1 MAKFGIN
8 NTTHGLS
15 GKVDQFVYKQ
25 WFGQTLAA
33 KLPRKP
39 STASGIQTG
48 IRSMFKEA
56 AKYAKAAITDPVKK
70 ALYKKHAS
78 PGQTAYNL
86 AIADFFR
93 PPEIG
98 EIDAT
103 GYTGQIRSTISIE
116 AADDTKVVKV
126 EVRINNADGS
136 LAEQGEAVLQTDGL
150 HWLYTSTT
158 VNAALAGD
166 SITVTAYDLPGN
178 PTVKQKIL

>member
-1 MAKFGIN
+1 MAKFGIK

-25 WFGQTLAA
+25 WYGQTLAA
-33 KLPRKP
+33 KIPRKT
-39 STASGIQTG
+39 STVSGAQTG

-56 AKYAKAAITDPVKK
+56 AKYAMAVITDPVKK
-70 ALYKKHAS
+70 ALYKKHTS

-103 GYTGQIRSTISIE
+103 LYTAQINTTISIE
-116 AADDTKVVKV
+116 AADDTKEVKV
-126 EVRINNADGS
+126 EVKINNTDGS

-150 HWLYTSTT
+150 YWL
-158 VNAALAGD
+158 
-166 SITVTAYDLPGN
+166 
-178 PTVKQKIL
+178 